1 MPPKHLILCWPFS
14 SCPRCFPTS
23 WPLPTCWLITLGGAS
38 ASASVLPM
46 NIKGWYPMDWLE
58 WSLEIQGALK
68 SLLKHSSLKASIF
81 SAQPSLWSNSHIYTW
96 LYGHLS
102 TKWCLCIYSL
112 DYKVVLFLT
121 FWGTSMLF
129 STAWIS
135 MNFRSHQQCT
145 SVPSSLYLCQHAI
158 CCLFDKS
165 ILTGVRRHLF
175 VTFLYGDVEHL
186 CICLLSIYM
195 SSLGKCLFRFS
206 VYFLFGLFAFW
217 S

>member
-23 WPLPTCWLITLGGAS
+23 WPLPTRWLITLGGAS

-112 DYKVVLFLT
+112 DYKVVLLLT

-129 STAWIS
+129 SS
-135 MNFRSHQQCT
+135 GPMNFHSHQQRT

-165 ILTGVRRHLF
+165 ILTGVRW
-175 VTFLYGDVEHL
+175 HL
-186 CICLLSIYM
+186 CDFFIWWCWASLHYAFCPSICLLWENIY
-195 SSLGKCLFRFS
+195 SGSLSTFYLGCLLS
-206 VYFLFGLFAFW
+206 DLKL
-217 S
+217 